1 MSLPYIIFYYIKVIR
16 QLMFY
21 GKFAKEGDSL
31 VDNPNVYNVM
41 SHGLQLL
48 TTGSVLKI
56 RTFL

>member
-1 MSLPYIIFYYIKVIR
+1 
-16 QLMFY
+16 MFY